1 MNRANPSK
9 FLAFTWLLVIG
20 LITATNVVVANT
32 DISAVTAAPIKPDR
46 VILLDVAMAGKRIV
60 AVGERGVVLLSDDN
74 GKTWTSVRAPVTRTL
89 TAVTFFDDKVGIA
102 VGHGGS
108 VLRTEDGGKTWV
120 QVKIPEIGFDSVLGI
135 TKLGAKDVVAYG
147 AFGMYIRSD
156 DAGKT
161 WTRPHILSKVESF
174 DRHIYKVIKAPNAV
188 VVVAENGS
196 LGRSTDN
203 GVTYEPI
210 KSEYPGSYFGGVT
223 AKDGSVIIF
232 GMRGTVYRSTDSGA
246 KWTKIPV
253 ATKTGFNNG
262 LLLTDGTLVLV
273 GNVGLVA
280 ISRDNGASFTLSNTK
295 TRRGLAQV
303 VEIGKNEFIWVGE
316 GGVGVV
322 EADAWNTA
330 RISSIQ

>member
-223 AKDGSVIIF
+223 AKDGSVVIF

-246 KWTKIPV
+246 KWTKVPV

-262 LLLTDGTLVLV
+262 LVLDDGTLILV
-273 GNVGLVA
+273 GNSGLVA
-280 ISRDNGASFTLSNTK
+280 VSRDNGVTFTLAKTK
-295 TRRGLAQV
+295 AGRGLAQAIL
-303 VEIGKNEFIWVGE
+303 IGKDELLAVGE
-316 GGVGVV
+316 SGVGMVD
-322 EADAWNTA
+322 ADAWHVPA
-330 RISSIQ
+330 KP

>member
-1 MNRANPSK
+1 VNRANPSK

-223 AKDGSVIIF
+223 AKDGSVVIF

-246 KWTKIPV
+246 KWTKVPV

-262 LLLTDGTLVLV
+262 LVLDDGTLILV
-273 GNVGLVA
+273 GNSGLVA
-280 ISRDNGASFTLSNTK
+280 VSRDNGVTFTLAKTK
-295 TRRGLAQV
+295 AGRGLAQAIL
-303 VEIGKNEFIWVGE
+303 IGKDELLAVGE
-316 GGVGVV
+316 SGVGMVD
-322 EADAWNTA
+322 ADAWHVPA
-330 RISSIQ
+330 KP

>member
-1 MNRANPSK
+1 M
-9 FLAFTWLLVIG
+9 
-20 LITATNVVVANT
+20 
-32 DISAVTAAPIKPDR
+32 
-46 VILLDVAMAGKRIV
+46 
-60 AVGERGVVLLSDDN
+60 
-74 GKTWTSVRAPVTRTL
+74 
-89 TAVTFFDDKVGIA
+89 
-102 VGHGGS
+102 
-108 VLRTEDGGKTWV
+108 LRTEDGGKTWV

-223 AKDGSVIIF
+223 AKDGSVVIF

-246 KWTKIPV
+246 KWTKVPV

-262 LLLTDGTLVLV
+262 LVLDDGTLILV
-273 GNVGLVA
+273 GNSGLVA
-280 ISRDNGASFTLSNTK
+280 VSRDNGVTFTLAKTK
-295 TRRGLAQV
+295 AGRGLAQAIL
-303 VEIGKNEFIWVGE
+303 IGKDELLAVGE
-316 GGVGVV
+316 SGVGMVD
-322 EADAWNTA
+322 ADAWHVPA
-330 RISSIQ
+330 KP

>member
-74 GKTWTSVRAPVTRTL
+74 SKTWTSVRAPVTRTL

-223 AKDGSVIIF
+223 AKDGSVVIF

-246 KWTKIPV
+246 KWTKVPV

-262 LLLTDGTLVLV
+262 LVLDDGTLILV
-273 GNVGLVA
+273 GNSGLVA
-280 ISRDNGASFTLSNTK
+280 VSRDNGVTFTLAKTK
-295 TRRGLAQV
+295 AGRGLAQAIL
-303 VEIGKNEFIWVGE
+303 IGKDELLAVGE
-316 GGVGVV
+316 SGVGMVD
-322 EADAWNTA
+322 ADAWHVPA
-330 RISSIQ
+330 KP